1 MRDDEGDESNCARA
15 SRADSVTENPLENER
30 DDDCA
35 PADENRGRI
44 KIGDRRSFLEIHA
57 RDEAEGVDGE
67 REEEEIEGGS
77 IQRAIPNE
85 PGKAGEEKS
94 EHVEVHAV
102 GERIDVVEEELVRG
116 ALYRGGLFLREPVAQ
131 KCRALIESRRV
142 VVAIRVTERG
152 VGNDDRMNFAA
163 AERFSQSCAD

>member
-1 MRDDEGDESNCARA
+1 
-15 SRADSVTENPLENER
+15 
-30 DDDCA
+30 
-35 PADENRGRI
+35 

-116 ALYRGGLFLREPVAQ
+116 ELYRRGLFVREPVAQ
-131 KCRALIESRRV
+131 KCRALIKSPRV
-142 VVAIRVTERG
+142 AVARPVAERG
-152 VGNDDRMNFAA
+152 IGNDDGMHFAA
-163 AERFSQSCAD
+163 AQRFSQGCAD